1 MSDGDHFSSA
11 GDWKN
16 MKPKQVR
23 EEPKI
28 KIRKPRVPQLRSQSD
43 IKKIAQLRE
52 DIVLT
57 ATEHDKTIDELAEAQ
72 TEIAQLKEQ
81 LEACRNRYRTKMLD
95 SFDADLATLRARNA
109 ELEAEVEHLKSE
121 IQLIIAPPEAVGR
134 VVHELKAEVER
145 LKDFR
150 GGTIHNSWLT
160 APREKLIEALQ
171 FQGATTKEAFKLS
184 DEYRSE
190 VARLRK
196 ALKHFADKAFLADTE
211 GDLKIMSNFQSGGLF
226 IADHV
231 AKIAK
236 AALGDSDV

>member
-1 MSDGDHFSSA
+1 MADGDHFSSA

-16 MKPKQVR
+16 MKPKYK
-23 EEPKI
+23 EEKSSVKI
-28 KIRKPRVPQLRSQSD
+28 KNVFKPIKPPKFRSQSD

-109 ELEAEVEHLKSE
+109 ELEAEVASL
-121 IQLIIAPPEAVGR
+121 
-134 VVHELKAEVER
+134 EVER
-145 LKDFR
+145 RRDALD
-150 GGTIHNSWLT
+150 GQAALD
-160 APREKLIEALQ
+160 EANN
-171 FQGATTKEAFKLS
+171 
-184 DEYRSE
+184 E

-196 ALKHFADKAFLADTE
+196 
-211 GDLKIMSNFQSGGLF
+211 S
-226 IADHV
+226 IATHKNNVWGRHEV
-231 AKIAK
+231 AHNEDVVLY
-236 AALGDSDV
+236 AALESSDG